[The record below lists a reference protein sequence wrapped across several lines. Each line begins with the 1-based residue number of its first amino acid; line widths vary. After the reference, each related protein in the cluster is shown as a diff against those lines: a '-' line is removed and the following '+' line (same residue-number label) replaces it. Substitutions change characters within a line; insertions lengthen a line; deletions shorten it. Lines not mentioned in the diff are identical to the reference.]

1 MKKLLKK
8 ALIGFCVIN
17 VTMMGLMLS
26 LRWINPVTSAFA
38 LRDYLFHGC
47 PLYNLNQDWAPL
59 DEITP
64 FIIQTVVSGEDY
76 KFFEHK
82 GVHFN
87 QLFYVF
93 KKNLKKK
100 TFGGST
106 ITQQTIKNLFLFKER
121 SYIKKAIE
129 MYLACLLECF
139 LSKERI
145 LEIYLN
151 IIEFGQGLYGVNKA
165 SHFYFNKRVG
175 DLFFDESCLLI
186 GVLPWPSRITE
197 YDEIIGN
204 AKILYRASILYK
216 MLYPQARQL
225 NPSRLHSYNSRPCFT
240 IL

>member
-1 MKKLLKK
+1 MKNFLKK
-8 ALIGFCVIN
+8 SWFVFCVIN
-17 VTMMGLMLS
+17 VVMMGLMLS
-26 LRWINPVTSAFA
+26 FRWINPLTSAFA
-38 LRDYLFHGC
+38 LRDCLFHKL
-47 PLYNLNQDWAPL
+47 PFYSLNKEWIRL
-59 DEITP
+59 EEISP
-64 FIIQTVVSGEDY
+64 FIIQAVITGEDY
-76 KFFEHK
+76 KFFEHR

-87 QLFYVF
+87 QLLYVF

-145 LEIYLN
+145 LEIYVN

-165 SHFYFNKRVG
+165 SQFYFNKKAS

-186 GVLPWPSRITE
+186 GVLPWPSQITE
-197 YDEIIGN
+197 YDDLIHN
-204 AKILYRASILYK
+204 AKILYRASLLYK
-216 MLYPQARQL
+216 MQYAQARQI
-225 NPSRLHSYNSRPCFT
+225 NPSRMHSCKRRPCFP